1 MPFFSPLTR
10 QPKNMAIMTIPLMV
24 IWCFVTQRKGMV
36 IDMKHDFTYFF
47 GEGLSN
53 MFSHGFMSFAA
64 IGITVACLVVM
75 GTFSLVAYN
84 AELMLEDLQSEY
96 EILAFVD
103 ETYDDMQTSQ
113 VGEKLAALDNVKE
126 VRFITKEEAT
136 KVYEEKNRDE
146 DMLQN
151 LDPNIFRDRYAV
163 YVNDLNLVSQ
173 TAGAVHDTQGVAKVR
188 VDEDIAGGF
197 ITLRNVAGIVCIALI
212 AILLLVSVFII
223 SNTIKL
229 TTFDRRD
236 EIAIMKMVGATD
248 SFIRWPFVYEGFFLG
263 IISAL
268 IAFLLQWLLYGS
280 VAKSLMMSDRLQ
292 LLKIVP
298 FEGIWQSV
306 MIVFGLA
313 GVIIGIG
320 GSLTAIRKFLQV

>member
-1 MPFFSPLTR
+1 
-10 QPKNMAIMTIPLMV
+10 MV
-24 IWCFVTQRKGMV
+24 IN
-36 IDMKHDFTYFF
+36 MKHDFVYFF

-103 ETYDDMQTSQ
+103 ETCDTVQTRQ
-113 VGEKLAALDNVKE
+113 VGERLAVLDNVKE
-126 VRFITKEEAT
+126 VKFITKEEAT
-136 KVYEEKNRDE
+136 KAYEEKNKDE
-146 DMLQN
+146 SMLQN

-163 YVNDLNLVSQ
+163 FVDNLNLVSQ
-173 TAGAVHDTQGVAKVR
+173 TAGAVRDTQGVGGVR

-197 ITLRNVAGIVCIALI
+197 ITLRNVAGIVCAALI
-212 AILLLVSVFII
+212 AILLIVSVFII
-223 SNTIKL
+223 SNSIKL

-248 SFIRWPFVYEGFFLG
+248 GFIRWPFVYEGFFLG

-268 IAFLLQWLLYGS
+268 IAFLLQWLLYDS
-280 VAKSLMMSDRLQ
+280 VAKSLMISDRLQ
-292 LLKIVP
+292 LLEIVP

-306 MIVFGLA
+306 LIVFTLA
-313 GVIIGIG
+313 GVVIGVG